1 MSNDS
6 MNSRGIYLGAALLA
20 ILCVLPANALATP
33 QAPDV
38 LVYKDRTYRL
48 FANPLESFYQ
58 DPNKRPLFVFQLN
71 QRSSGNWR
79 GYIATWTIE
88 NDFLY
93 LVNIDAWVCNR
104 DSTGCKRADLASLF
118 GKRYRNGKVKADWF
132 SGDLR
137 MPEGEMLEYVHLGYE
152 SVFER
157 EIILTVDSGKL
168 VKESMV
174 DNTKKNPLMSR

>member
-1 MSNDS
+1 MSNGS
-6 MNSRGIYLGAALLA
+6 MNAKGIYLAAALLA
-20 ILCVLPANALATP
+20 ILCVLPATTLATP

-38 LVYKDRTYRL
+38 LFYKGGAYRL

-58 DPNKRPLFVFQLN
+58 DREKRPRFFFRPN
-71 QRSSGNWR
+71 QMLSGNWR

-93 LVNIDAWVCNR
+93 LVNIDGWICNR
-104 DSTGCKRADLASLF
+104 DSTGCREADLSELF
-118 GKRYRNGKVKADWF
+118 GKKYRNGKVKADWF
-132 SGDLR
+132 SGDIR

-157 EIILTVDSGKL
+157 ELIVTVDSGKV

-174 DNTKKNPLMSR
+174 DNTKKSRPPN

>member
-6 MNSRGIYLGAALLA
+6 MNSRGIYLAAALLA
-20 ILCVLPANALATP
+20 ILCVLPATAIATP

-48 FANPLESFYQ
+48 FANPLESFYKDRETRPRFFFQ
-58 DPNKRPLFVFQLN
+58 PNQL
-71 QRSSGNWR
+71 SSGNWR

-88 NDFLY
+88 DNFLY
-93 LVNIDAWVCNR
+93 LVKIDGWICNSG
-104 DSTGCKRADLASLF
+104 STGCREVELASLF
-118 GKRYRNGKVKADWF
+118 GTRYRNGKVKADWF

-157 EIILTVDSGKL
+157 ELIVTVDSGKV
-168 VKESMV
+168 VKESTV
-174 DNTKKNPLMSR
+174 DNTKKSRPPN